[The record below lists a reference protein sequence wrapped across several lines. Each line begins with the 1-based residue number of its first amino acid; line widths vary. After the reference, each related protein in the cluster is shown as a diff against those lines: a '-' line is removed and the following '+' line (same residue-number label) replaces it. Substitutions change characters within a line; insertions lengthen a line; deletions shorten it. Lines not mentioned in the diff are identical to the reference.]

1 MARRPRALSPF
12 AALRRNALYKGL
24 LGGQRGWMAV
34 GAVVWGGRLIRKAFG
49 RSEQVVATEVLRPG
63 QVLQLEA
70 IAPLS
75 RGERRAAR
83 RAS

>member
-1 MARRPRALSPF
+1 
-12 AALRRNALYKGL
+12 
-24 LGGQRGWMAV
+24 MAV

>member
-1 MARRPRALSPF
+1 M
-12 AALRRNALYKGL
+12 RRNALNKGL

-34 GAVVWGGRLIRKAFG
+34 GAVVWGARFVRKAFG

-63 QVLQLEA
+63 QVLRLEA

-83 RAS
+83 RTS

>member
-1 MARRPRALSPF
+1 MFSPF
-12 AALRRNALYKGL
+12 AAMRRNALYKGL

-34 GAVVWGGRLIRKAFG
+34 GAVVWGARFVRKAFG

-63 QVLQLEA
+63 QVLRLEA